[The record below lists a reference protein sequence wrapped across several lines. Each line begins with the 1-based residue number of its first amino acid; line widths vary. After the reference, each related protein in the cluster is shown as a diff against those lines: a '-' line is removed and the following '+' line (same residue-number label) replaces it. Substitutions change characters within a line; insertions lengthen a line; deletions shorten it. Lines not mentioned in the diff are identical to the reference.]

1 MSNFAGRR
9 RVRGWGYTV
18 MPIIPGQY
26 LQPVHTRLRS
36 EKQEK
41 IENQIIN
48 QRKSDTL
55 VPVELV
61 ELV

>member
-1 MSNFAGRR
+1 
-9 RVRGWGYTV
+9 

-26 LQPVHTRLRS
+26 LQPVHRRSRS
-36 EKQEK
+36 EKHEK
-41 IENQIIN
+41 IENKIIN